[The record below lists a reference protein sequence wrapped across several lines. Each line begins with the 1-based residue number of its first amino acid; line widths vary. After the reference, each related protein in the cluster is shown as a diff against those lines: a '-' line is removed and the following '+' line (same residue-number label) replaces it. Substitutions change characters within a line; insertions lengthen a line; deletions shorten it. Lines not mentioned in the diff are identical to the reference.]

1 MMKTMKERLQKKR
14 TWWIDEL
21 HALEIL

>member
-1 MMKTMKERLQKKR
+1 MVKTMKERLQKKR